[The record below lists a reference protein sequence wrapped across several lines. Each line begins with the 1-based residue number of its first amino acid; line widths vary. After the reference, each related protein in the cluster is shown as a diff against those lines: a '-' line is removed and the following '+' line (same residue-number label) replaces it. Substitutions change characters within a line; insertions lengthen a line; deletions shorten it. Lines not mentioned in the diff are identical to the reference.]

1 MQSSWTHLLRALYRK
16 DGSILRF
23 SGPRVLSGKGD
34 VLGSITAKGDRLS
47 PSRTFVAAARRL
59 ACAGRGCYPFL
70 LARSMMIDQRMMSQT
85 AFGSVRSFNVSVRL
99 RKILLKRR
107 HDSKGYDKSQSAQ
120 PQNGIDCIR
129 VVLGLL

>member
-1 MQSSWTHLLRALYRK
+1 
-16 DGSILRF
+16 
-23 SGPRVLSGKGD
+23 
-34 VLGSITAKGDRLS
+34 
-47 PSRTFVAAARRL
+47 
-59 ACAGRGCYPFL
+59 
-70 LARSMMIDQRMMSQT
+70 MMIDQRMMSQT

-129 VVLGLL
+129 VVLGLLDYLIS